1 MPQLK
6 IEERIFIVEKY
17 IESKSINHVRQ
28 QFSLRIARL
37 PVRGTSKLPW
47 QNIATLIQV
56 RTEIKE
62 TLEEV
67 NLL

>member
-6 IEERIFIVEKY
+6 IEERIFIVKKY

-37 PVRGTSKLPW
+37 PVTGTSKLPW